1 MKVLHS
7 ICQQIWKAA
16 MATGLEKVS
25 FHSNTKERQ
34 CQRSSNFH
42 TITLISHA
50 GKIMLKILP
59 ARLQQY
65 VNRELPDVQDGFRN
79 SKGAR
84 DQIGNIHWIIEKA
97 REFQK
102 KEGKK
107 KSTPSLTM
115 KKPLCGYQQN
125 SGKFLNGSTTRP
137 PYLFPKK
144 ALWRT
149 RSNS

>member
-1 MKVLHS
+1 
-7 ICQQIWKAA
+7 
-16 MATGLEKVS
+16 
-25 FHSNTKERQ
+25 
-34 CQRSSNFH
+34 
-42 TITLISHA
+42 
-50 GKIMLKILP
+50 MLKILP

-65 VNRELPDVQDGFRN
+65 VNRELPDVQDGFRK
-79 SKGAR
+79 STGAR

-107 KSTPSLTM
+107 STPSLTM
-115 KKPLCGYQQN
+115 KKPLTVWIPTN
-125 SGKFLNGSTTRP
+125 SGKFLNRWTTGP

-149 RSNS
+149 RGNS